1 MPLASTNYQDLYG
14 FFQNLDRSFFLEGQY
29 RDMAGYDTPL
39 PIGYEQT
46 ISQPT
51 LVLQMTAYLNLAKDM
66 KVLEIGTGSGY
77 QTAFLAEFAN
87 EVYTVE
93 RIAPLGEKARE
104 RLEKLGYRN
113 IHFKIDNGSNGWA
126 EYAPYDRIIVTAAAG
141 KVPDPLLEQLKPG
154 GMMLIPVGEQGCQ
167 DLLLLK
173 KDESGLVREESL
185 GKVTFVELKGEYGWG
200 KESLKGEW

>member
-1 MPLASTNYQDLYG
+1 MSQTPTNYSDLNF
-14 FFQNLDRSFFLEGQY
+14 FFQNLDRSFFLDGEYQ
-29 RDMAGYDTPL
+29 RLAGYDRPL

-51 LVLQMTAYLNLAKDM
+51 LVLQMTAYLNLTKNL

-77 QTAFLAEFAN
+77 QTAFLAEFAG

-93 RIAPLGEKARE
+93 RIAPLAEKARE

-113 IHFKIDNGSNGWA
+113 IFFKVDNGSVGWEEFA
-126 EYAPYDRIIVTAAAG
+126 SYDRIIVTAAAG
-141 KVPDPLLEQLKPG
+141 KLPEPLLVQLNPG
-154 GMMLIPVGEQGCQ
+154 GLLLIPVGERGCQ

-173 KDESGLVREESL
+173 KDESGLVIEESL
-185 GKVTFVELKGEYGWG
+185 GKVTFVELKGDYGWEKTG
-200 KESLKGEW
+200 N